1 MGLFLRLRILLGS
14 YITIGAV
21 AYVYA
26 ELQAPL
32 IEKGKSGGELSG
44 FLSGRIADFDSLLP
58 LVLTLM
64 LLGVTVWFVIATV
77 QSERTENRRVRQ
89 P

>member
-1 MGLFLRLRILLGS
+1 
-14 YITIGAV
+14 
-21 AYVYA
+21 
-26 ELQAPL
+26 
-32 IEKGKSGGELSG
+32 
-44 FLSGRIADFDSLLP
+44 
-58 LVLTLM
+58 